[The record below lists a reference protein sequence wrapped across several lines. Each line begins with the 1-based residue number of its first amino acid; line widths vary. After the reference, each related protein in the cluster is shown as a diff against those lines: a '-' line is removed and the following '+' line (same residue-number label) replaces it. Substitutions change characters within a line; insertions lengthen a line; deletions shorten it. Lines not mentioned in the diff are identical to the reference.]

1 MLPLYRQHC
10 TARDN
15 IFHAQHSYAS
25 DHDEV
30 DVAREQPEEPTTGE
44 APFVPVTEQLGTTT
58 FFPTNPNQH
67 EAVQAQHD
75 YASAKMHSSIEE
87 VPNRNFYHDTVRNIP
102 GDDDGVGPDAEKWRA
117 AMATKVATLKR
128 CGTWNRE
135 AAPLCR
141 IDVSNAFLYE
151 IGDAIIYVEQPHAF
165 EEDSDAICL
174 LHESLYGIKQAPR
187 LWQQYLH
194 TVLIELRFQQLPY
207 DQGMYRLKSREKF
220 ILLVTYVDDLRHRRQ
235 CRDP

>member
-1 MLPLYRQHC
+1 MIPFATSPVMTMAWSKLPMHLNPTSLDFASWALPSPSVVTNSSSNLPLSVRLC
-10 TARDN
+10 RDPMLR
-15 IFHAQHSYAS
+15 SG
-25 DHDEV
+25 
-30 DVAREQPEEPTTGE
+30 EQPWP
-44 APFVPVTEQLGTTT
+44 PKLL
-58 FFPTNPNQH
+58 
-67 EAVQAQHD
+67 
-75 YASAKMHSSIEE
+75 HS
-87 VPNRNFYHDTVRNIP
+87 R
-102 GDDDGVGPDAEKWRA
+102 DAEPGS
-117 AMATKVATLKR
+117 
-128 CGTWNRE
+128 CRE